1 MIYCMATGKGGQHM
15 NYYTPEAAG
24 ISSADVL
31 RFYQKLEKRGLST
44 HAVIMARGNSVFTEA
59 YYAPFHKN
67 FKHRMYSVSKSF
79 VSVAIGFCEQDGLLS
94 LDDPFSKF
102 FPELMRE
109 GVSKKASSATVRE
122 MLRMESGIMESE
134 GWFSFNNGDRASI
147 YLERRMQEKY
157 PNTLFDY
164 DSSASYMLG
173 VIVER
178 LTGKPFLEYLKDKV
192 LREIGFSEDSYCL
205 QAPGGH
211 SWGDSGVMCTAWD
224 LLLFARF
231 VLNGG
236 TWNGKRYL
244 NEEYLKKATSPEV
257 CNNPYGFVWPSGFGY
272 GYQFWGLDKGC
283 FAMFG
288 MGIQLAICDPSH
300 DLVFVINS
308 DNQGNPI
315 TYTPIVDAFY
325 DCIFD
330 HMSGGALAE
339 DCASY
344 ALLAEYTSKLTLFK
358 LGGNTESPM
367 LDKVKGKLYR
377 AEENPMGIKWFML
390 DRGEEGAVFRYENAQ
405 GEKSLCLGFGHN
417 VFQKFPEEGYA
428 DRVGATFVPGNYYD
442 CAVSADWPEERTLRV
457 RVQIIDK
464 YFGNLSIL
472 FGFRDETHVSVRM
485 QKTAED
491 FLKEYNGLM
500 NACAE

>member
-1 MIYCMATGKGGQHM
+1 M
-15 NYYTPEAAG
+15 NYCTPEAAG
-24 ISSADVL
+24 ISSANVL
-31 RFYQKLEKRGLST
+31 KFYQKLEERGLST
-44 HAVIMARGNSVFTEA
+44 HDVIMAKGNSIFTEA
-59 YYAPFHKN
+59 YYAPFHKD

-102 FPELMRE
+102 FPELMQGE
-109 GVSKKASSATVRE
+109 VPAKASSVTVRE
-122 MLRMESGIMESE
+122 MLRMKTGIVESE
-134 GWFSFNNGDRASI
+134 GWFSFNNGDRTSL
-147 YLERRMQEKY
+147 YLERKMQEKY

-178 LTGKPFLEYLKDKV
+178 LTGKPFLEYLKDKA

-205 QAPGGH
+205 KAPGGY
-211 SWGDSGVMCTAWD
+211 SWGDSAVMCTAED

-244 NEEYLKKATSPEV
+244 NEKYLKEATATV
-257 CNNPYGFVWPSGFGY
+257 GCTNAYGFSTPAGYGY

-283 FAMFG
+283 YAMFG
-288 MGIQLAICDPSH
+288 MGIQLAVCDPLH

-308 DNQGNPI
+308 DNQGNPL
-315 TYTPIVDAFY
+315 TYAPIVYAFY
-325 DCIFD
+325 DFIFD
-330 HMSGGALAE
+330 NMGDKPLPE
-339 DCASY
+339 DPA
-344 ALLAEYTSKLTLFK
+344 AHERLVAYTSARSLFK
-358 LGGNTESPM
+358 LGGATESPM
-367 LDKVKGKLYR
+367 LERVKGKVFR
-377 AEENPMGIKWFML
+377 AEENPMGIQSFSL
-390 DRGEEGAVFRYENAQ
+390 ETEDGETVFRYENAQ
-405 GEKSLCLGFGHN
+405 GRKSLRLGFGKN
-417 VFQKFPEEGYA
+417 VFQKFPEEGYS
-428 DRVGATFVPGNYYD
+428 DTVGGTFAPGNYYD
-442 CAVSADWPEERTLRV
+442 CAVSADWPEECLLRV

-472 FGFRDETHVSVRM
+472 FGFRDEDHVSVRM

-491 FLKEYNGLM
+491 FLDKYNGVM
-500 NACAE
+500 NASAE